1 MATDSY
7 AAARLS
13 SVRSRSSIR
22 RRSAFE
28 DLPVWQTAADLA
40 ARMLEWIQQPELRG
54 KGDLANQLQHAALS
68 ISNNIAE
75 GLERSSTSELLHF
88 LYIARGSAGEVR
100 SMLCVMER
108 MSAFDNLKSDISN
121 FKSTCENISR
131 QIRGWADSLQ
141 NSDIKGQRHLNDE
154 TRQRYERQQKQAEI
168 EQKRRQFQQ
177 ELEARLKREAAQRK
191 QDRGE

>member
-141 NSDIKGQRHLNDE
+141 NSDIKGVRCVRPAPWGREIHVGVLRNH
-154 TRQRYERQQKQAEI
+154 TKQTARAPPLAGGSSQVSRPGT
-168 EQKRRQFQQ
+168 EQWPR
-177 ELEARLKREAAQRK
+177 
-191 QDRGE
+191 